1 MKIKNKNIIALSLV
15 LSMALS
21 LSANALNYG
30 YTLDDVISH
39 GTTHYSTLGQSD
51 KGSQKVNYIDYKPNP
66 NTAPVVVYGN
76 KLYGKSTF
84 DQAAK
89 FLQNQG
95 MNVVA
100 GINADYFVV
109 STGIPLGLVINNG
122 VLMSSD
128 AWQNAI
134 GFREDGSAIIGKPG
148 ASISMFSETA
158 NVNIDYFNKTRST
171 SGVYLLDSNYSGT
184 TKTTTDGTSIVF
196 AREDMTPFKLGGSV
210 PLVVKDIIK
219 GSSAV
224 TIQDNEFVLS
234 IDAKGPIS
242 KLPNFKIGDRVT
254 LRSTVNNKN
263 WENVL
268 YATGAKEM
276 LIENG
281 LMNTS
286 LDNKTTHPRSAVG
299 LRADGSVILYEVDGR
314 QKDTSVGLTLKELA
328 FELAALGCVSA
339 INLDG
344 GGSSIF
350 GVKKPSDTSL
360 TIANTPSEGSQRPS
374 ANFIMLVN
382 KTQPTGNIGNIS
394 IHPDSHYLLAGGK
407 TNITTKASDTNFYP
421 MTPPDYKDI
430 DYRIDNETAYINN
443 GEFFAVKQGTA
454 LITAKYQD
462 ATVTDKIFIFD
473 TIDNI
478 NITADGKDITNI
490 SLSNGKSIDLNA
502 SVKYRNVNI
511 TSTDDLLKWEVVGD
525 VGTVTKDGV
534 FTSNG
539 KAGDGK
545 VVVSYGTYKKEIPVS
560 IGIAPMKNVTPIID
574 FENSQPFTS
583 NADIQLETNLNYVSN
598 GLKSLK
604 VNYTGNEN
612 VELRTPEITISPLFK
627 SMIISVYGD
636 NSDAK
641 LNGEFK
647 LTDGSDISLEFG
659 NINFNGYK
667 RLSVSL
673 PENIKSFTGLK
684 LSGGTKGTIY
694 IDQIAKNELLEIDT
708 VAPTIDII
716 EAPSYGETTSTS
728 TVKLKILDDGRTTS
742 VNDSYIKVLF
752 NGKELTFANTKND
765 GTVIITVP
773 ALTDE
778 LNRLTIDVSDGTG
791 NKNRLSL
798 DIPLASPT
806 PSVFSDTAG
815 HWADSFITF
824 ANTNKLVQG
833 SSKGTELVFRPN
845 DNLTRAEFAVIMSRF
860 LNLDTS
866 VPETNDKVIVV
877 GEENTNSF
885 LPFDDKANIPSW
897 SVGAVNAVYKAGIM
911 TGSSVNGKLNFNPN
925 ASITRAEVI
934 AVIGRTFPKGYVTN
948 SLSFTDN
955 DKIPSWAV
963 GHTELLIALDI
974 LDGYPDN
981 TIRPANNIK
990 RAEIAKLLYNL
1001 Y

>member
-1 MKIKNKNIIALSLV
+1 MKFKNKSIVALSLV
-15 LSMALS
+15 LSISLS
-21 LSANALNYG
+21 ISANALNYG
-30 YTLDDVISH
+30 YTLNDVISH

-51 KGSQKVNYIDYKPNP
+51 KGPQKVNYIDYKPNP
-66 NTAPVVVYGN
+66 NTSPVVVYGN

-109 STGIPLGLVINNG
+109 STGIPLGLVINDG

-134 GFREDGSAIIGKPG
+134 GFNADGSAIIGKPG

-171 SGVYLLDSNYSGT
+171 SGVYLLDPNFSGT
-184 TKTTTDGTSIVF
+184 TKTTTEGTSIVF

-210 PLVVKDIIK
+210 SLVVKDIVK

-224 TIQDNEFVLS
+224 TIGDNEFVLS

-242 KLPNFKIGDRVT
+242 KLPNFKIGERVT

-268 YATGAKEM
+268 YATGAKET

-299 LRADGSVILYEVDGR
+299 IRADGSTILYEVDGR
-314 QKDTSVGLTLKELA
+314 QKDESVGLTLKELA

-360 TIANTPSEGSQRPS
+360 SIVNTPSEGSQRPS

-394 IHPDSHYLLAGGK
+394 IHPDSHYLLVGGK
-407 TNITTKASDTNFYP
+407 TKITTKASDTNFYP
-421 MTPPDYKDI
+421 ISPPDYQDI
-430 DYRIDNETAYINN
+430 DYKIDNETAYINN

-454 LITAKYQD
+454 SITATYQD

-478 NITADGKDITNI
+478 KITADGKEVTAVSI
-490 SLSNGKSIDLNA
+490 SNGKSVDLNA
-502 SVKYRNVNI
+502 SVKYQNVNI
-511 TSTDDLLKWEVVGD
+511 TSTDDLLKWEVLGD
-525 VGTVTKDGV
+525 VGTITKDGV

-539 KAGDGK
+539 KAGDGRI
-545 VVVSYGTYKKEIPVS
+545 VVSYGTYKKEIPVS

-574 FENSQPFTS
+574 FETSQPFTS
-583 NADIQLETNLNYVSN
+583 NADIEIETNLNYVSN
-598 GLKSLK
+598 GMKSLK
-604 VNYTGNEN
+604 IEYPGDEIVT
-612 VELRTPEITISPLFK
+612 LTTPEITISPLFK
-627 SMIISVYGD
+627 SMIVSVYGD

-641 LNGEFK
+641 LTGDFK

-659 NINFNGYK
+659 NITFTGYK
-667 RLSVSL
+667 KLSVTL

-684 LSGGTKGTIY
+684 ISGGNKDTIY
-694 IDQIAKNELLEIDT
+694 IDQIAKNELLEIDIA
-708 VAPTIDII
+708 APTIDII
-716 EAPSYGETTSTS
+716 EVPSYGEATSTS
-728 TVKLKILDDGRTTS
+728 LVKLKILDDNKTTS
-742 VNDSYIKVLF
+742 INDSYIKVLL
-752 NGKELTFANTKND
+752 NGKELIFTNTKND
-765 GTVIITVP
+765 GVVTITVP
-773 ALTDE
+773 KLTNE

-833 SSKGTELVFRPN
+833 STQGTQLLFRPN

-866 VPETNDKVIVV
+866 IPTNSDKVIVV
-877 GEENTNSF
+877 GEENINSF
-885 LPFDDKANIPSW
+885 LPFNDKATIPSW

-911 TGSSVNGKLNFNPN
+911 TGSSNNGKLNFNPN

-934 AVIGRTFPKGYVTN
+934 AVIGRTLPVGYTTKP
-948 SLSFTDN
+948 LSFQDN
-955 DKIPSWAV
+955 ESIPSWAMK
-963 GHTELLIALDI
+963 HTELLIDLGI

-981 TIRPANNIK
+981 TIKPANNIK
-990 RAEIAKLLYNL
+990 RGEIAKLLYNL

>member
-1 MKIKNKNIIALSLV
+1 MKFKNKNIIALSLI
-15 LSMALS
+15 LSMSLS

-30 YTLDDVISH
+30 YTLNDVISH
-39 GTTHYSTLGQSD
+39 GTTHYSTFGQSD

-66 NTAPVVVYGN
+66 NTSPVVVYGN

-134 GFREDGSAIIGKPG
+134 GFKEDGSAIIGKPG

-171 SGVYLLDSNYSGT
+171 SGVYLLDSNFSGT

-196 AREDMTPFKLGGSV
+196 AREDMTQFKLGGSV

-219 GSSAV
+219 GSAAV

-234 IDAKGPIS
+234 IDSKGPIS
-242 KLPNFKIGDRVT
+242 KLPTFKIGDRVT

-268 YATGAKEM
+268 YATGAKES

-299 LRADGSVILYEVDGR
+299 IRADGSVILYEVDGR
-314 QKDTSVGLTLKELA
+314 QKDTSIGLTLKELA

-344 GGSSIF
+344 GGSSIL

-360 TIANTPSEGSQRPS
+360 SIVNTPSEGSQRPS

-382 KTQPTGNIGNIS
+382 KTQPTGTIGNIS

-407 TNITTKASDTNFYP
+407 TNITAKASDTNFYP
-421 MTPPDYKDI
+421 ITPPDYKDI
-430 DYRIDNETAYINN
+430 DYSIDNETAYISN

-454 LITAKYQD
+454 SITAKYQD

-473 TIDNI
+473 TVDNI
-478 NITADGKDITNI
+478 KITSDNKEITSI
-490 SLSNGKSIDLNA
+490 AVSNGKSIDLGA

-511 TSTDDLLKWEVVGD
+511 TSTDDLLKWEVIGD
-525 VGTVTKDGV
+525 VGTITKDGV

-539 KAGDGK
+539 KHGDGK
-545 VVVSYGTYKKEIPVS
+545 VIVSYGTYKKELPVS

-574 FENSQPFTS
+574 FETSQPFTS
-583 NADIQLETNLNYVSN
+583 NANISLESNLSYVSN

-604 VNYTGNEN
+604 IDYTGDEN
-612 VELRTPEITISPLFK
+612 VYLTTSDINISPIFK
-627 SMIISVYGD
+627 SMIISVYGN
-636 NSDAK
+636 NSNAK
-641 LNGEFK
+641 LTGEFK
-647 LTDGSDISLEFG
+647 LNDGSEASLEFG
-659 NINFNGYK
+659 NIDFNGYK
-667 RLSVSL
+667 KLSVTL
-673 PENIKSFTGLK
+673 PENLKSFTGIK
-684 LSGGTKGTIY
+684 ISGGNKDTIY
-694 IDQIAKNELLEIDT
+694 IDQISKNEVLEIDT

-716 EAPSYGETTSTS
+716 EAPSYGEPTSTS

-742 VNDSYIKVLF
+742 VNDSYIKVLL
-752 NGKELTFANTKND
+752 NGKELTFTNTKND
-765 GTVIITVP
+765 GTVTITVP
-773 ALTDE
+773 ALTNE
-778 LNRLTIDVSDGTG
+778 LNRLTTYVSDGTG
-791 NKNRLSL
+791 NQNRLSL

-806 PSVFSDTAG
+806 PSVFADTAG

-833 SSKGTELVFRPN
+833 SSKGNQLIFRPN

-866 VPETNDKVIVV
+866 VPESNDKVIVV
-877 GEENTNSF
+877 GEDNTNSF
-885 LPFDDKANIPSW
+885 LPFDDKSIIPSW
-897 SVGAVNAVYKAGIM
+897 SIGAVNAVYKAGIM
-911 TGSSVNGKLNFNPN
+911 TGSSNNGKLNFNPN
-925 ASITRAEVI
+925 SSITRAEVI
-934 AVIGRTFPKGYVTN
+934 AVIGRTLPKGYVTN
-948 SLSFTDN
+948 ELSFVDN
-955 DKIPSWAV
+955 NKIPSWAIE
-963 GHTELLIALDI
+963 HTKLLISLHI

-981 TIRPANNIK
+981 TIRPGNNIK
-990 RAEIAKLLYNL
+990 RSEIAKLLYNL